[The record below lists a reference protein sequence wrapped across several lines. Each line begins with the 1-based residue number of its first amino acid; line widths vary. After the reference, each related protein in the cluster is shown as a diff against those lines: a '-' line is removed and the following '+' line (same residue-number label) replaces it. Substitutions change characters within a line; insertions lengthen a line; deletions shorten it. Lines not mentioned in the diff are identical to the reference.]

1 MDLLQVA
8 IMAAIEA
15 GREINEL
22 YNTGAVETRLKKD
35 QSPVTTADL
44 ASNKIIIEHLKST
57 GIPILSEENKTIPYS
72 ERKAWNSLW
81 IVDPLDGTKEF
92 LKENGEFTVN
102 IALVSNNEPEMG
114 VIYVP
119 VTKELYFGSAGK
131 GSFKAELEND
141 LQDIER
147 IIGSAKKLPFAGQ
160 DSPNTV
166 AVSRSHMNRD
176 TEYFIRSKSQSEDM
190 PVLVSRGS
198 SLKICMVAEGSVR
211 YYPRFGPT
219 MEWDI
224 AAGHAIVK
232 HAGKN
237 ICRINDGKEIMY
249 NKEKL
254 LNPDFI
260 VE

>member
-8 IMAAIEA
+8 IKAAIIS
-15 GREINEL
+15 GREINKL
-22 YNTGAVETRLKKD
+22 YNTGDIETRLKEDK
-35 QSPVTTADL
+35 SPVTTADL
-44 ASNKIIIEHLKST
+44 ASNKIIIEHLKNT
-57 GIPILSEENKTIPYS
+57 EIPILSEENKTIPYS
-72 ERKAWNSLW
+72 ERKGWSRLW

-102 IALVSNNEPEMG
+102 IALIKNNAPYMG

-119 VTKELYFGSAGK
+119 VTKELYFGLAGK
-131 GSFKAELEND
+131 GSFKAGIKND
-141 LQDIER
+141 IPDIEK
-147 IIGSAKKLPFAGQ
+147 IIESAKKLPFT
-160 DSPNTV
+160 DRHSPNAV
-166 AVSRSHMNRD
+166 AISRSHMNRA
-176 TEYFIRSKSQSEDM
+176 TEDFIRSKSGSEDM
-190 PVLVSRGS
+190 PALLSRGS
-198 SLKICMVAEGSVR
+198 SLKICMVAEGSVL

-224 AAGHAIVK
+224 AAGHAIAK

-237 ICRINDGKEIMY
+237 IYRITDGKEIRY